1 MRRSVL
7 ETPEQASTAIR
18 TTLNSAHL
26 PATLHDSC
34 ITHLLERPDRAIDFL
49 MRFQH
54 ALPASAFPKGYALL
68 SGLVIS
74 LGYVSGGIVP
84 LLPYLFMPTI
94 DGAFALSIIVTA
106 LVLVSFGAAK
116 TWFVGETAR
125 WGVLR
130 GGAEMLVLGGTA
142 AGAAV
147 GCVKAFS

>member
-1 MRRSVL
+1 
-7 ETPEQASTAIR
+7 
-18 TTLNSAHL
+18 
-26 PATLHDSC
+26 
-34 ITHLLERPDRAIDFL
+34 

-54 ALPASAFPKGYALL
+54 ALPPSAFPRGYALL

-74 LGYVSGGIVP
+74 LGYLSGGIVP

-94 DGAFALSIIVTA
+94 DGAFGLSIVVTA
-106 LVLVSFGAAK
+106 LVLVLFGAAK

-125 WGVLR
+125 WKVLR